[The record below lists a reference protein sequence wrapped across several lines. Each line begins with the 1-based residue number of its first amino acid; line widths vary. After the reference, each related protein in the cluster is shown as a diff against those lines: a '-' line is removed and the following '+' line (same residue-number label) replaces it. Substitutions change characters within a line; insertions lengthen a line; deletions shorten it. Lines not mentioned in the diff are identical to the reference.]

1 MKFERVEH
9 IRRIISEEGL
19 RGKAYIGRNETIY
32 IITGVED
39 SIGLKAEEIESL
51 ATHQPKPVILPNDAF
66 IAEEDLSKVKLR
78 FPKTY
83 AKILEQI
90 GK

>member
-1 MKFERVEH
+1 MEFERVGH

-19 RGKAYIGRNETIY
+19 RGKAYIGRSEITY

-51 ATHQPKPVILPNDAF
+51 ASGKPKPVILPNDAY
-66 IAEEDLSKVKLR
+66 IAKEDLVKVRAR
-78 FPKTY
+78 FPNTY
-83 AKILEQI
+83 AKILEQTE
-90 GK
+90 K